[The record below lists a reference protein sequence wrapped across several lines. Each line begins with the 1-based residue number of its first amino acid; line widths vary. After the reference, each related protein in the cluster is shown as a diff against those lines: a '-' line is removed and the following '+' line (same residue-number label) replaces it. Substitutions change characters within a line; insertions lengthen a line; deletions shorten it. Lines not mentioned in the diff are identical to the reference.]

1 MTEWYLINPQ
11 PTLNSGFEKDE
22 FTDYAQDGFD
32 ELLTETQLGKTI
44 KFCRGKFDG
53 ENFEVE
59 VEGEGIVQSETPD
72 AYTQGYKRQLLT
84 RIADKVAEYKYIK
97 YDGAIWLIMTE
108 PSDNCIYDKCVLHQC
123 NYILKWQNVNT
134 DIIYCPASIENAS
147 QYNTGEEGNKILM
160 LGYNQLMAYV
170 SLDDDTVVID
180 RNLRLFVDYNK
191 VNPIPYKVTRPDTVA
206 FSYGKNRVMCLVLTE
221 DQYNPKTDNIDL
233 MICDYFEI
241 ELSEASSPIEITY
254 VGNPTVRIGGSKTFR
269 VKETAVTFTM
279 SIADMFKDMVSFKQ
293 IDDFSCKI
301 SVKNNEMAV
310 GANLKIIA
318 ISKNGDKGEL
328 LINIVGGV

>member
-1 MTEWYLINPQ
+1 MTDWYLINPQ

-32 ELLTETQLGKTI
+32 ELLTETQLGKDI
-44 KFCRGKFDG
+44 VFCKGKFDG
-53 ENFEVE
+53 ENFEYE
-59 VEGEGIVQSETPD
+59 VEGQGIVQSETPD

-84 RIADKVAEYKYIK
+84 RIGEIADYKYIK
-97 YDGAIWLIMTE
+97 YDGSIWLIMTE
-108 PSDNCIYDKCVLHQC
+108 PSDNCIYDKCVIHQC
-123 NYILKWQNVNT
+123 NYILKWQNTNK

-160 LGYNQLMAYV
+160 LGYNQLMAYI

-221 DQYNPKTDNIDL
+221 DQYNPKTDSIENWL
-233 MICDYFEI
+233 CDYFQI
-241 ELSEASSPIEITY
+241 SNITITY
-254 VGNPTVRIGGSKTFR
+254 SGNPTIRVGGTKTLKVDTTETVTWSVESDVGATIMSDGNSAKVKCTNDINYVGKTITIKATVGNSVGECLLTIIGG
-269 VKETAVTFTM
+269 A
-279 SIADMFKDMVSFKQ
+279 
-293 IDDFSCKI
+293 
-301 SVKNNEMAV
+301 
-310 GANLKIIA
+310 
-318 ISKNGDKGEL
+318 
-328 LINIVGGV
+328 